1 MTEERKPDMFR
12 QIVGGVVIILIAS
25 WICYVS
31 LKGITLDATA
41 AGLSTKV
48 AVLESVTLTIKEDI
62 TEIKT
67 LIKEV
72 RTDQKRRELKEKK

>member
-1 MTEERKPDMFR
+1 MVEQRKPDVLK
-12 QIVGGVVIILIAS
+12 QIVCGVVILLIAG
-25 WICYVS
+25 WISYVS
-31 LKGITLDATA
+31 LKGITLDAAA